1 MLKVGLVGCGAI
13 GTRIIEDVLL
23 RYKEDLRVYIYDIQ
37 EGRLKDL
44 RDKFSWLY
52 PLSSLEELVS
62 KSQFI
67 IEAASVKCAKEL
79 LPLSVKYKRDILI
92 MSTGALFWRKKCL
105 DEARKIGIKI
115 IIPSGAI
122 AGLDAINAL
131 RGKIERIELNSY
143 KPATSLKD
151 APYIKKERLNLDK
164 LKGTRL
170 IFKGSVKEAVKGFPQ
185 NINVAAT
192 LLFSSGLKDIDVK
205 IYACPKSKYNLHKIK
220 VYSKASALEITCKNY
235 PSPSN
240 PKTSSLAIL
249 SACKAVEEYIEG
261 KIKRR

>member
-1 MLKVGLVGCGAI
+1 MLKVGLAGCGAI

-23 RYKEDLRVYIYDIQ
+23 RYREDLKVYIYDIR

-44 RDKFSWLY
+44 KDKFSWLY
-52 PLSSLEELVS
+52 PLSSLEGLVS

-92 MSTGALFWRKKCL
+92 MSTGALFWRRRCL
-105 DEARKIGIKI
+105 DKARKVGVKI

-143 KPATSLKD
+143 KPAISLKD
-151 APYIKKERLNLDK
+151 APYIKEGLNLDK

-170 IFKGSVKEAVKGFPQ
+170 IFKGGVKEAVKGFPQ

-192 LLFSSGLKDIDVK
+192 LLFSSGLKDIEVK
-205 IYACPKSKYNLHKIK
+205 IYACPKSKHNLHKIK
-220 VYSKASALEITCKNY
+220 VYSKASTLEITCKNY

-249 SACKAVEEYIEG
+249 SACKAVEEYMEEKLKG
-261 KIKRR
+261 R